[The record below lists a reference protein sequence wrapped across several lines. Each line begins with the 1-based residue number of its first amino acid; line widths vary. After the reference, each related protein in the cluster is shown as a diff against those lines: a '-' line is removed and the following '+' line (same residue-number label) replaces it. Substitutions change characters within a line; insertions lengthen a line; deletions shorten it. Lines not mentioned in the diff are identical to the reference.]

1 MTATLPAGLE
11 RKLLGAVREW
21 LPADYQT
28 KSLGVDGPGVWGSE
42 HPDTHG
48 VRTQIVAVTGVR
60 DEVGDIIVPGAFRD
74 TLAVLEPKVVL
85 GHDWN
90 RPVGMPEAIEE
101 LLPGDPR
108 LPRTDRFG
116 KPWPAKAGALFARTR
131 YLLDTKDGHDAYQH
145 AVFFGSK
152 LATSI
157 GYVPDDEHTW
167 HGVDPDTGKPTRFLG
182 KVALYEYGQVLHGA
196 HPLAGALADLKSAE
210 IRSLQRKQRPSME
223 FKVRL
228 VRDSGYWGL
237 PIGTPIRPGMKPRGP
252 KAQRIQSAGQAPR
265 EDIGAVEVDATALRI
280 KPTARGKL
288 KGDKAMDAAYDGL
301 ADLIAKEEADPFDSD
316 SFVTVDSEGI
326 NKGAEFN
333 PLDVLIRNAVVPA
346 DLEDWL
352 RAGDFTSVRLGDRD
366 DPDAQAAIEGRIT
379 DVMDAYREKYNAELV
394 RQNDT
399 GEDDVPNPDAPN
411 DVEQAVESEPEG
423 STVSV
428 RDLAAGDRVVD
439 PDTGRAVTVAKVVD
453 GGRES
458 TRGKNRAVSGTY
470 DDDGSQYYAVADID
484 NEYRVPA
491 EGEMGEG
498 STYPSDAQ
506 MAESRTAVEA
516 QGAATRRS
524 ESPGREVEPS
534 DEDAPEAGPAE
545 SEVDSGGTGPLVVDG
560 VEWSADASGER
571 FTATMPEGHPN
582 AGEPAT
588 VERRDNREWGWS
600 IGDDPGG
607 LSDYS
612 GFDTYASA
620 EDAMRAA
627 LAPDQAD
634 PDRGI
639 RIGRE
644 PRTGL
649 TTPAP
654 EAPTEPAQT
663 GGAAREPEE
672 WDALAYRI
680 QDALNPALANA
691 EGELVD
697 ALTELGVDDPEGTA
711 QRLEE
716 RYATDPDG
724 ANDEVLDLVDQI
736 RLAGSAG
743 QVDDAGPE
751 ADPEAA
757 RVEAEKEQTERLAAE
772 ELADLTEAA
781 DAGFGVVEAPD
792 GELEADPDVADR
804 QDRVG
809 SLLSRA
815 EAGSLD
821 LSPDAISDDGL
832 RETRTDLV
840 SEIRLQEYVESRERG
855 ERARTRRQREQDAA
869 NGEPGETTDEPT
881 DEPEED
887 AGPKPRPGVA
897 GAAEDYADA
906 LEQGDP
912 DRITATR
919 VRLITSLNRS
929 RSDSPLLADLR
940 ELVEAG
946 VAPDPAQLRAAAEAI
961 RAEQRERRNASAR
974 ERRRVRRFERE
985 RLRSLLGQV
994 EAEMRNRNLDYDPLP
1009 DSDADGTELIE
1020 LPSAPG
1026 WAVQEEPGPFG
1037 MNPRQVHRLEGAGYT
1052 ATVADTPGSDGGYEY
1067 TWAVHDDEG
1076 GTVASGRG
1084 SAGDVEAG
1092 RAAVELALEVQR
1104 NVGLLPP
1111 DSLPPT
1117 GSLPTASSATPLA
1130 DVLTAA
1136 ERMRERVAQGRVVNP
1151 ITGVPDVFA
1160 EQGPTLIPPTT
1171 RVFDNIERVR
1181 VFLQSGTLN
1190 VRDPEARARALA
1202 DIRWDTAKLTPGGAF
1217 FTAETS
1223 SDRGVKL
1230 FHAATGATFGAVG
1243 LGDLS
1248 AADKLRYGAILESL
1262 PDDTGRIVDWS
1273 IPEPKEVV
1281 EAMAQWRSGERTGRN
1296 AVSETAMEVLAQ
1308 EKLRAGQWNHKL
1320 VARSD
1325 ISFSA
1330 GSDAVTNQTRLDK
1343 ARELHSS
1350 LVQLMNVQRG
1360 KPSADQRK
1368 ALETSR
1374 AAMTLEKLGAPDAAA
1389 VVLRRQAAEFREK
1402 YGDDAHAYGAVLMDA
1417 MAEAILS
1424 AYSPVRSPG
1433 DRVASL
1439 RPGERVFT
1447 TDHDGND
1454 RTFRVL
1460 AEPRKP
1466 TGYSRAVT
1474 YPVVDEG
1481 TGRTLY
1487 LTVDDLE
1494 IRVITDPHQNFG
1506 SEYRSYRTSP
1516 DFVVLDRDEEP
1527 PVDLD
1532 DLRART
1538 QGESSAI
1545 PVEVLD
1551 SAAEA
1556 LPESRQETAARRAT
1570 ANPTGTR
1577 APRRNSAAAPRRVAP
1592 QPVALPPAEQENLA
1606 TAQARALAT
1615 FYGGVT
1621 VGRGEPAPGGFAS
1634 LDEVAEH
1641 LRGVESDPDSAK
1653 FAGSASYMLTEIA
1666 AGRVALSP
1674 GGHLIVQ
1681 KDGTI
1686 AHAGTGTKVWPNGDA
1701 ATEVTAAGYNLTAG
1715 MGAAVAAAMESGTFD
1730 GQTLPWG
1737 KDPRAAVAGVRAVR
1751 ERIGGADPLV
1761 LATRAGYLDGVM
1773 GSKTVKGKEA
1783 LMLRGFA
1790 SVVPADLSANPEA
1803 LSAAEPYQVSAP
1815 YGTAAGVRTRGDEE
1829 RFISTT
1835 KAGSTLARRVQ
1846 LELNLANF
1854 VHHLA
1859 PLDVVRRLTALAD
1872 ELEGKKIET
1881 SDGRGKNKTLVP
1893 SDDLRRVT
1901 RAIAAANDET
1911 RLSTAA
1917 RLRRSG
1923 YRGLVRAEGE
1933 VQVSSTGYG
1942 ERATELVEETRTM
1955 IRSGDGI
1962 RFYTDDRGRRHATFL
1977 DFDLVHQGG
1986 AYRDPHYLTN
1996 AERDGT
2002 PAGAFIDVDDK
2013 GRLSLE
2019 FQRENRRILVV
2030 LAPGTWSFESSDD
2043 QSDSGGDLESTI
2055 RQAYADLSVK
2065 PQDWVR
2071 LAKLREKLGGAS
2083 KDEVD
2088 EVLMAMVRTGTVHL
2102 APDSNTKVLTDEDRA
2117 AAVRIAGEDN
2127 HLLAIEVE

>member
-1 MTATLPAGLE
+1 LNRRLAYEDDRYDPEETPVTATLPAGLE
-11 RKLLGAVREW
+11 YKLLGAVGDW

-28 KSLGVDGPGVWGSE
+28 KSLGVDGPDVWGSE

-90 RPVGMPEAIEE
+90 RLVGMPEAIEE
-101 LLPGDPR
+101 LMPGDPR

-131 YLLDTKDGHDAYQH
+131 YLLDTKDGHDAYQQ
-145 AVFFGSK
+145 AVFLGPK

-196 HPLAGALADLKSAE
+196 HPLAGGLADLKSAE

-223 FKVRL
+223 FKIRL

-237 PIGTPIRPGMKPRGP
+237 PIGTPIRAGMKPRGP

-265 EDIGAVEVDATALRI
+265 EDVGAVEVDATALRI

-288 KGDKAMDAAYDGL
+288 KGDKAVDAAYDGL
-301 ADLIAKEEADPFDSD
+301 ADLMADEDADPFDSD
-316 SFVTVDSEGI
+316 SFVVVDSEAI

-399 GEDDVPNPDAPN
+399 GEDDVPDLDAPTG
-411 DVEQAVESEPEG
+411 VEQVAESEPEG
-423 STVSV
+423 PAVAV
-428 RDLAAGDRVVD
+428 RDLAAGDRIVD
-439 PDTGRAVTVAKVVD
+439 PDTGRAVTVAEVVD

-498 STYPSDAQ
+498 GTPPSDAQ
-506 MAESRTAVEA
+506 TAESSTAADAQEA
-516 QGAATRRS
+516 ATPQDEPSGDGGFKPTPKLVAALEAATRETAQIYGVGGEPQPDREGVVVRGHENTLYPLS
-524 ESPGREVEPS
+524 RAGLAEQGRVGKRNVYVLTPEGEQQLARYLPDDVTGREGGDSADESSTRDAPDEVDPGSGVDADAVPS
-534 DEDAPEAGPAE
+534 DEGTPGAE
-545 SEVDSGGTGPLVVDG
+545 TP
-560 VEWSADASGER
+560 
-571 FTATMPEGHPN
+571 P
-582 AGEPAT
+582 EPA
-588 VERRDNREWGWS
+588 R
-600 IGDDPGG
+600 
-607 LSDYS
+607 
-612 GFDTYASA
+612 
-620 EDAMRAA
+620 
-627 LAPDQAD
+627 
-634 PDRGI
+634 
-639 RIGRE
+639 
-644 PRTGL
+644 
-649 TTPAP
+649 
-654 EAPTEPAQT
+654 T

-724 ANDEVLDLVDQI
+724 ANDEVLDLVDQVQ
-736 RLAGSAG
+736 LAGSAG

-757 RVEAEKEQTERLAAE
+757 RAEAEKEQTERLAAE
-772 ELADLTEAA
+772 ELADLTEVA
-781 DAGFGVVEAPD
+781 DTGFGVVEAPD

-832 RETRTDLV
+832 RETRADLV

-869 NGEPGETTDEPT
+869 NGEPAETTDEPT
-881 DEPEED
+881 GTADEPEED

-906 LEQGDP
+906 LEEGDP

-919 VRLITSLNRS
+919 VRLVTSLNRS

-946 VAPDPAQLRAAAEAI
+946 AAPDPAQLRAAAEAI

-1009 DSDADGTELIE
+1009 DSDEAATETIPVATVAWE
-1020 LPSAPG
+1020 QTPDYSAL
-1026 WAVQEEPGPFG
+1026 
-1037 MNPRQVHRLEGAGYT
+1037 NGAGYG
-1052 ATVADTPGSDGGYEY
+1052 ATVTNPRADGSVDYV
-1067 TWAVHDDEG
+1067 WSIMDDEG
-1076 GTVASGRG
+1076 HTVTSGRG
-1084 SAGDVEAG
+1084 TTDSVEGG

-1117 GSLPTASSATPLA
+1117 SSLNTVSSAAPLA
-1130 DVLTAA
+1130 DVLTAT

-1160 EQGPTLIPPTT
+1160 EQGVTLIPPTT
-1171 RVFDNIERVR
+1171 KVFDTVEQART
-1181 VFLQSGTLN
+1181 FLQG
-1190 VRDPEARARALA
+1190 RAAAADDEGRRSKALA

-1223 SDRGVKL
+1223 SERGTTL
-1230 FHAATGATFGAVG
+1230 FHAATGLVFVAVG
-1243 LGDLS
+1243 LSDLGNS
-1248 AADKLRYGAILESL
+1248 DKLRYGAILESL
-1262 PDDTGRIVDWS
+1262 PDDSGRVVNWSTPETG
-1273 IPEPKEVV
+1273 EVV
-1281 EAMAQWRSGERTGRN
+1281 ALVSRWRRGERTGRS
-1296 AVSETAMEVLAQ
+1296 ALGEAAMEALAQ

-1330 GSDAVTNQTRLDK
+1330 GSDAVTNRTRLDK

-1350 LVQLMNVQRG
+1350 LAQLMNVQRG
-1360 KPSADQRK
+1360 KPSGDQRK
-1368 ALETSR
+1368 ALETAR

-1389 VVLRRQAAEFREK
+1389 VVLRRQAAEMREK

-1460 AEPRKP
+1460 AEPRRQG
-1466 TGYSRAVT
+1466 GYYNAIT
-1474 YPVVDEG
+1474 YTVVDED

-1487 LTVDDLE
+1487 LTVDDRE

-1506 SEYRSYRTSP
+1506 AEYRSYRTSP

-1538 QGESSAI
+1538 RGESSAI

-1592 QPVALPPAEQENLA
+1592 QPAVLPPAEQENLA
-1606 TAQARALAT
+1606 TAQARSLAT

-1621 VGRGEPAPGGFAS
+1621 LGRGEPVPGGFAS

-1641 LRGVESDPDSAK
+1641 LRRAESDPDSAK
-1653 FAGSASYMLTEIA
+1653 FASSASYMLTEIA
-1666 AGRVALSP
+1666 AGRAALSP
-1674 GGHLIVQ
+1674 GGHLIIQ
-1681 KDGTI
+1681 KDGAI
-1686 AHAGTGTKVWPNGDA
+1686 AHAATGMKVWPVDDA
-1701 ATEVTAAGYNLTAG
+1701 ATEVTAAGFNLTAG
-1715 MGAAVAAAMESGTFD
+1715 MGAAVADVLESGTFD
-1730 GQTLPWG
+1730 GQTLPWDR
-1737 KDPRAAVAGVRAVR
+1737 DPRKTVTGIKAVKS
-1751 ERIGGADPLV
+1751 RIGGTNPFV

-1773 GSKTVKGKEA
+1773 AQKNVKGKDA
-1783 LMLRGFA
+1783 LMLRGLA
-1790 SVVPADLSANPEA
+1790 SVVPADLAANPEA
-1803 LSAAEPYQVSAP
+1803 LSAAEPYAVSAP

-1872 ELEGKKIET
+1872 ELEGKTIET

-1933 VQVSSTGYG
+1933 VEVSSTGYG
-1942 ERATELVEETRTM
+1942 ERATDLVEETRTM

-1977 DFDLVHQGG
+1977 DFDLVHHDGL
-1986 AYRDPHYLTN
+1986 YKDPRFLTN
-1996 AERDGT
+1996 AQANGT

-2019 FQRENRRILVV
+2019 FQRENKRILVV
-2030 LAPGTWSFESSDD
+2030 LPPGTWSFESS
-2043 QSDSGGDLESTI
+2043 ST
-2055 RQAYADLSVK
+2055 S
-2065 PQDWVR
+2065 
-2071 LAKLREKLGGAS
+2071 E
-2083 KDEVD
+2083 
-2088 EVLMAMVRTGTVHL
+2088 
-2102 APDSNTKVLTDEDRA
+2102 
-2117 AAVRIAGEDN
+2117 
-2127 HLLAIEVE
+2127 